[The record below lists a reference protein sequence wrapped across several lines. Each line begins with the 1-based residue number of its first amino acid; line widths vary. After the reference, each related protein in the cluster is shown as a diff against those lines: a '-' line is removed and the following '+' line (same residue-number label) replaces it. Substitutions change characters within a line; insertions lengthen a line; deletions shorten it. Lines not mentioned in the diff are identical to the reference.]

1 MLPVGVLS
9 MYRCKWT
16 KVCGGKCSY
25 SVKCSHLLVIW
36 KFILSFNAKQQQT
49 SVSLAIKE
57 LGLPWHNLLQTYII
71 WIN

>member
-9 MYRCKWT
+9 MYRCKSA

-25 SVKCSHLLVIW
+25 SVKCSHLIVW
-36 KFILSFNAKQQQT
+36 KYILSFNAKQQQT

-57 LGLPWHNLLQTYII
+57 LGLP
-71 WIN
+71 